1 MTFRIPSPAE
11 QETYAEIVAQSFGV
25 EPPDALTWV
34 RGLGIENNR
43 VLFEDGEL
51 VGGLVRYQAGQWFGG
66 RRLPMV
72 GIAGVSIDPAR
83 RGRGFATRLMREALL
98 AFAEEGFPI
107 ATLYPATQGVYRR
120 AGFEQAGCRFE
131 IRVPISQCAF
141 RERELVVRPETPED
155 RAAIEE
161 LHRRH
166 GARNPGTVDRSAP
179 LWSRIRT
186 PRNRPAHRGHL
197 IEGPNGLEGYCFLVA
212 CKLPTGRQE
221 LLVSDFVV
229 ETERAARRLLTFF
242 GDHASLADEVVFH
255 GSASDPLLAL
265 LPEQRNLVTLNEFW
279 MLRILDLRGALE
291 GRGYPEHVTARL
303 ELEVADDCLPAN
315 AGRFVLD
322 VAEGKAQVRPGG
334 SGKLR
339 MHVRGLAALYS
350 GFRSPTDLV
359 FLGLAEGEP
368 RELALAASLFAGPPP
383 AMRDFF

>member
-83 RGRGFATRLMREALL
+83 RGRGFATRLMRD
-98 AFAEEGFPI
+98 
-107 ATLYPATQGVYRR
+107 
-120 AGFEQAGCRFE
+120 
-131 IRVPISQCAF
+131 
-141 RERELVVRPETPED
+141 LVVRPETPED

-265 LPEQRNLVTLNEFW
+265 LPEQRNLITLNEFW